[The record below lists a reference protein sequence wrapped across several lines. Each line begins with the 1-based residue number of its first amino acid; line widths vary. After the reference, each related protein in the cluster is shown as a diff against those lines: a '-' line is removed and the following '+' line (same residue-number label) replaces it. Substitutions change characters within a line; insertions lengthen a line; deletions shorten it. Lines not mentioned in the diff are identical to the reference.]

1 MPGVSGVGDVEFSAD
16 EEGDRRRAAADDLV
30 RLFVA
35 KDQSEDE
42 ITNDVQSG
50 RLVTRKVLK
59 TRIWGVPR
67 LVGRYC
73 SYLLPKQAGGT
84 FQILIFKTLRMIG
97 RPALYIYNTIV

>member
-50 RLVTRKVLK
+50 AARNSQGFEDKNL
-59 TRIWGVPR
+59 GSSP
-67 LVGRYC
+67 
-73 SYLLPKQAGGT
+73 AGGP
-84 FQILIFKTLRMIG
+84 LL
-97 RPALYIYNTIV
+97 